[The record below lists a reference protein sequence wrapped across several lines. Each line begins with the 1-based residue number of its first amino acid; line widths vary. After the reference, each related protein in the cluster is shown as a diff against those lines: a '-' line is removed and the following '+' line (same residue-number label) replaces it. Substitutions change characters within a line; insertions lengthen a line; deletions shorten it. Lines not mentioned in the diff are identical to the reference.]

1 MMKNNYFKKV
11 FGILMVM
18 IIIACGITL
27 FDQVILD
34 ELEDLFPD
42 HGVFDPGDFILG
54 MTCEL
59 SLIYSMIRIL
69 ENIFRK
75 EENK

>member
-1 MMKNNYFKKV
+1 MKNNYFKKV

-18 IIIACGITL
+18 IIIACGVTL

-42 HGVFDPGDFILG
+42 HGVFDPGDLMLG

-69 ENIFRK
+69 ENVFRK
-75 EENK
+75 EEK